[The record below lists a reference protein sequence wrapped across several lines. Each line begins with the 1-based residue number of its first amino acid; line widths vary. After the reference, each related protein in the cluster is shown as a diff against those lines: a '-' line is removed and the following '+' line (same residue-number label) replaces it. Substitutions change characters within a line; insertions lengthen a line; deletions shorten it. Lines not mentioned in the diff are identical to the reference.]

1 MQNLSA
7 CTQLS
12 TFLTAGML
20 LGMVGPLTSTLSDN
34 VLVETGGQHGSVT
47 VYNLAKSRW
56 QYGKGHSVLK
66 SKEFSCMLANYAM
79 LSPALTPR
87 E

>member
-7 CTQLS
+7 CAQLS
-12 TFLTAGML
+12 TFLTAGVL
-20 LGMVGPLTSTLSDN
+20 LGMVGPLSDN

-47 VYNLAKSRW
+47 VYNLAKSKR
-56 QYGKGHSVLK
+56 QYGKGHPVLK

-79 LSPALTPR
+79 LSPALTPI